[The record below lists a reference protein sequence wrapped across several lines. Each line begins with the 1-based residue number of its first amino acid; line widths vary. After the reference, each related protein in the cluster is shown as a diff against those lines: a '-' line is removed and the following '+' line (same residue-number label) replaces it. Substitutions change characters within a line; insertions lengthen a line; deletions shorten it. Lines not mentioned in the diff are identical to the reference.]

1 MRFLLRFLCRYIDGS
16 DNDLDLAICTPTA
29 NAEMAPETH
38 FGCVRSQGFVFQGL
52 PEYPDRRQDD
62 QSMPKNQ
69 GHCPSA
75 VSQRTCEAQRERLTR
90 SAIIC

>member
-38 FGCVRSQGFVFQGL
+38 SIAPGARGFVFQGL
-52 PEYPDRRQDD
+52 PEYPDRKQDD
-62 QSMPKNQ
+62 
-69 GHCPSA
+69 
-75 VSQRTCEAQRERLTR
+75 
-90 SAIIC
+90 